1 VASSPSRNPLQ
12 PTEIIKRL
20 RAQFGEDVLAAAEVH
35 GHPVVTVKPERY
47 QELAAFL
54 RDDPAF
60 DFDFFDFLTGV
71 DYTPK
76 GRGFEVVTHLYSTR
90 RNHHV
95 RLKVECEAEDPRCPT
110 LSGLWE
116 GANWFERETAE
127 LFGIEFEGHPH
138 LVKLVLPEQFEG
150 HPLRKD
156 FVLMTREA
164 KPWPG
169 GVEGAEEEIAE

>member
-1 VASSPSRNPLQ
+1 VASSPSRSPLR
-12 PTEIIKRL
+12 PTEIFQRL
-20 RAQFGEDVLAAAEVH
+20 RAQFGDDILATEEVH
-35 GHPVVTVKPERY
+35 GHAVVNVRPGRY

-54 RDDPAF
+54 RDDPAL

-71 DYTPK
+71 DYQPK
-76 GRGFEVVTHLYSTR
+76 GRGFEVVTHLYSNR

-95 RLKVECEAEDPRCPT
+95 RLKVACEAENPRCPT
-110 LSGLWE
+110 LSGVWD
-116 GANWFERETAE
+116 GANWCERETAE

-156 FVLMTREA
+156 FILMTREA

-169 GVEGAEEEIAE
+169 GVEGAEEEVAE